1 MGKCGSLRALIG
13 ALRVLLEL
21 AAKADGIDP
30 EQFIAL
36 DNATAPKNEN
46 ASLRMNTHFLAPR
59 ITFAVAGIEVTPE
72 SWSFM
77 GGPSGGRDILSRGKQ
92 VGDGRARDS

>member
-36 DNATAPKNEN
+36 
-46 ASLRMNTHFLAPR
+46 R
-59 ITFAVAGIEVTPE
+59 
-72 SWSFM
+72 
-77 GGPSGGRDILSRGKQ
+77 SG
-92 VGDGRARDS
+92 